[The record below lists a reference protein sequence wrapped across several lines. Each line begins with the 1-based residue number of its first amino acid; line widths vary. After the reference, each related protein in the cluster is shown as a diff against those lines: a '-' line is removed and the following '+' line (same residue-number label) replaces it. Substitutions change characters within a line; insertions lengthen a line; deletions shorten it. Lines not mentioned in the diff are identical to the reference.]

1 MKRPNKITRV
11 QLNISDEDEFIIL
24 GIVSTDPDY
33 KLSLTLNK
41 KLRLSLK
48 TISPVVFTDESGA
61 ELIFSRFSDSAGV
74 PDVIINLVSNRSGK
88 KFLLRKLKN
97 IDFILQLYDPGKSY
111 NLENL
116 ILLLREI
123 ESVTG
128 VFHLDLKS
136 LKDKN
141 LKYLSL

>member
-11 QLNISDEDEFIIL
+11 QLNISDEDEFIML

-41 KLRLSLK
+41 KLGLSLK
-48 TISPVVFTDESGA
+48 AISPVMFTDESGA
-61 ELIFSRFSDSAGV
+61 ELIFSRFSDSAGA

-97 IDFILQLYDPGKSY
+97 IDFILQLYDPGKSC

-141 LKYLSL
+141 LKYLSH

>member
-11 QLNISDEDEFIIL
+11 QLNISDEDEFIML

-48 TISPVVFTDESGA
+48 TISPVMFTDESGA
-61 ELIFSRFSDSAGV
+61 ELIFSRFSDSAGA

-97 IDFILQLYDPGKSY
+97 IDFILQLYDPGKSC

-141 LKYLSL
+141 LKYLSH

>member
-1 MKRPNKITRV
+1 MKRPDKITRV
-11 QLNISDEDEFIIL
+11 KLSINDEDEFIML

-48 TISPVVFTDESGA
+48 TIPAVMFTDESGA
-61 ELIFSRFSDSAGV
+61 ELSFSRFSDSAGV
-74 PDVIINLVSNRSGK
+74 PEVVINLVSNRSGK
-88 KFLLRKLKN
+88 HFLLNKLKN

-111 NLENL
+111 NLEYL
-116 ILLLREI
+116 ISLLREI
-123 ESVTG
+123 NTVTG

-141 LKYLSL
+141 LKYLSH